1 MMKNSGGVRG
11 YSKRYNEALGVKK
24 SVIAYVNKMVKDGN
38 NQNIVKRKQNGVN
51 YVRKNYVR
59 KGVTPNPNNVNYV
72 RKKYVRKG
80 VTPNP
85 NNLRHSPNNVNPN
98 QKKRNLR

>member
-24 SVIAYVNKMVKDGN
+24 SVIAYVNRMVKDGN
-38 NQNIVKRKQNGVN
+38 NQNTVKRKQNGVN
-51 YVRKNYVR
+51 YLR

-72 RKKYVRKG
+72 RNNYVHK
-80 VTPNP
+80 VYTPNP
-85 NNLRHSPNNVNPN
+85 NNIRRNP
-98 QKKRNLR
+98 KKRNLR